1 MAPVFFKNPIKSN
14 RYKITNKIK
23 SLYLIDFIGYFI
35 RVLQV
40 YSPSI

>member
-1 MAPVFFKNPIKSN
+1 MAPVFCKNRIKSN

-23 SLYLIDFIGYFI
+23 ALYLIDSIGYFI